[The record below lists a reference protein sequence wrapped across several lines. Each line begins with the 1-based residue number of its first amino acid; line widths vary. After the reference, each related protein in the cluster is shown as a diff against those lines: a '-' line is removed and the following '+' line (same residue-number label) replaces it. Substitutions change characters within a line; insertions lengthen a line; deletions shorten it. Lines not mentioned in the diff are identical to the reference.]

1 MRLRTL
7 WRGGRGDTACGD
19 WPGWHTKHTSEQ
31 KEQADNASSVHRTR
45 PRRGSATVAE
55 PAAEVK
61 LAGQMRLATLGLSH
75 ETNTFA
81 RLPATYERFADDGI
95 LRGDEIVRVYGNSH
109 ATLAGY
115 LEAGQAPGV
124 EVVPLL
130 FTKTNPIGTITSD
143 TFDRIVGEMLE
154 LLEQRGPWDGVL
166 LALHG
171 AAVSEQ
177 YPDADG
183 EIAARVRALVGPDVP
198 VGLSVDMHAN
208 ISRKMVD
215 NVTATVVYRT
225 NPHLDPR
232 PRAREC
238 AEIIIRAVRGEIR
251 PVQALEMPPLVINIV
266 KQFTGEEPMRSLVA
280 DVEDVLQRPGML
292 TASVAEGYPYADV
305 AEMGMSFLA
314 VHDGDASAASEA
326 ARWLADR
333 AWQQRA
339 EFVGNTPSAEQALR
353 MAVSAARG
361 PVVLMDVGDNIG
373 GGSPA
378 DSTVLLAEAKR
389 LGVRRY
395 LQTLFDP
402 EAVAACV
409 SAGVGSTVTLPV
421 GAKTDSMHGRP
432 VQVTGRV
439 RVISDGRFEE
449 PTPTHGGFRHFD
461 GGTTV
466 VLDTSDDHT
475 LVLTSRLVGN
485 TSIQQMYST
494 GVRPET
500 YQVVVAKG
508 VVSPR
513 PAYEPIA
520 SEIVLVNTPGVTSS
534 DLSQF
539 DYHRRRRPLYPFEP
553 DATYAPSTSG
563 RGFIQG

>member
-1 MRLRTL
+1 
-7 WRGGRGDTACGD
+7 
-19 WPGWHTKHTSEQ
+19 
-31 KEQADNASSVHRTR
+31 
-45 PRRGSATVAE
+45 
-55 PAAEVK
+55 
-61 LAGQMRLATLGLSH
+61 MRLATLGLSH

-81 RLPATYERFADDGI
+81 RLPATYERFAADGI
-95 LRGDEIVRVYGNSH
+95 LRGEEIVRAYAESH

-115 LEAGQAPGV
+115 LEAGTWPEV

-130 FTKTNPIGTITSD
+130 FTQTNPIGTITRD
-143 TFDRIVGEMLE
+143 AFERIVGEMLN
-154 LLEQRGPWDGVL
+154 LLRDHGPWDGVL

-177 YPDADG
+177 YPDVDG
-183 EIAARVRALVGPDVP
+183 EIAARVRALVGPNVP
-198 VGLSVDMHAN
+198 IGLAIDMHAN
-208 ISRKMVD
+208 ISAKMVD

-238 AEIIIRAVRGEIR
+238 ADIIVRTIRGEIH
-251 PVQALEMPPLVINIV
+251 PVQALEMPPVAINIV
-266 KQFTGEEPMRSLVA
+266 KQFTGEEPMRSLVT
-280 DVEDVLQRPGML
+280 DVDEALRRPGML
-292 TASVAEGYPYADV
+292 SASVAEGYPYADV
-305 AEMGMSFLA
+305 AEMGMSFLT
-314 VHDGDASAASEA
+314 VHDGDVSV
-326 ARWLADR
+326 ARQTAEWLASR
-333 AWQQRA
+333 AWKRRA
-339 EFVGNTPSAEQALR
+339 EFVGDTPSPEEALR
-353 MAVSAARG
+353 SAMAAPG

-373 GGSPA
+373 GGSPG
-378 DSTVLLAEAKR
+378 DSTVLLAEAQR

-402 EAVAACV
+402 EAVAACIA
-409 SAGVGSTVTLPV
+409 AGVGQTVSLRV
-421 GAKTDSMHGRP
+421 GAKTDDMHGQP
-432 VQVTGRV
+432 VEVAGRV

-449 PTPTHGGFRHFD
+449 PTPTHGGFRFFD

-466 VLDTSDDHT
+466 VLDTIDQHT

-485 TSIQQMYST
+485 TSIQQMYAT

-520 SEIVLVNTPGVTSS
+520 AQIVLVNTPGVTTS
-534 DLSQF
+534 DLSRF
-539 DYHRRRRPLYPFEP
+539 EYRRRRRPLYPFEH
-553 DATYAPSTSG
+553 DAIY
-563 RGFIQG
+563 